1 MKSLFLWSDRM
12 VDTEVVLDNGVACRV
27 ACEVLFYGGSRSLVI
42 LSLGN
47 LIEELPLNHHTPPA
61 SPRT

>member
-1 MKSLFLWSDRM
+1 M